1 MAKEGKTIIAKT
13 DEEKNKLRQINEELN
28 QLAIYL
34 SLVMEQVLKQ
44 ISEQE
49 INRMYDAVRELFNCH
64 LSYIEQEANKIA
76 PDISIK
82 FPESQ
87 LNKVDEQLTI
97 NFSFQA
103 GFAIKEETYQKR
115 IEVAREERIWWTL
128 WIATRTVYDTKY
140 ETRSSDNANIPSI
153 ETLLEGW
160 INQAKQAEPEIV
172 NQISLWLLEQID
184 SLKKN
189 VGKVKNDIID
199 RYQDRLN
206 KANQEIT
213 WDYEQQK
220 NFWQPLQQKAQNLA
234 EDFSDLVIFL
244 KDKEV

>member
-1 MAKEGKTIIAKT
+1 
-13 DEEKNKLRQINEELN
+13 
-28 QLAIYL
+28 
-34 SLVMEQVLKQ
+34 
-44 ISEQE
+44 
-49 INRMYDAVRELFNCH
+49 
-64 LSYIEQEANKIA
+64 
-76 PDISIK
+76 
-82 FPESQ
+82 
-87 LNKVDEQLTI
+87 
-97 NFSFQA
+97 
-103 GFAIKEETYQKR
+103 
-115 IEVAREERIWWTL
+115 
-128 WIATRTVYDTKY
+128 
-140 ETRSSDNANIPSI
+140 
-153 ETLLEGW
+153 LLEGW

-189 VGKVKNDIID
+189 VGKVQNDIID